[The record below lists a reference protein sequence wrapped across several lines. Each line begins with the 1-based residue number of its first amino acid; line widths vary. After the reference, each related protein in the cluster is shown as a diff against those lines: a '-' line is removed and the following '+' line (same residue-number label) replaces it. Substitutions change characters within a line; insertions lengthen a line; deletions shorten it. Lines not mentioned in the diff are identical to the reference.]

1 MTQLRSLDINAFRG
15 ATRPFRLTFDPDKR
29 ITMIFGDNGTGKTT
43 IADALICLCTDQYG
57 SLDDKSGADKRFLL
71 AEGHEPEEL
80 YIQLETNEGVFT
92 ATLSGKKLRKDPAD
106 PPITLRHLRRGSV
119 IELATAAPA
128 QRYEQLAAYFDLSG
142 IVKSEEGLR
151 NLTRS
156 TRNEQEQIARA
167 LAGVEQLLEATW
179 KNEGSPGAGWE
190 QWAAAELAKDLGAE
204 QARLNALR
212 TAIQAW
218 ERATIALEK
227 LNDTR
232 AQGVSA
238 AEVRKTTEQRLT
250 ELQSASAQDPALLP
264 LLEKALHYLGAAPHD
279 PQHCPLC
286 QQPADHDRLL
296 AELQIRLDGMHA
308 LREAAAEAE
317 TARTEHERLQTLWQ
331 GSLDSLNADIHR
343 LLNTAAPLD
352 KVPAFAENLN
362 ALQNPELT
370 PRRRAELF
378 GELHPTLDGF
388 LQGKSLEAELI
399 SKALDRYS
407 LIHQNWQAVLRH
419 RAEAG
424 EAAALLHAAEA
435 ALKIAENT
443 RKSYVETELAAIS
456 GEVDALFQALHPGE
470 HIGGVQ
476 LFLKEKGKNSLEL
489 TGSFYNQ
496 TGIAPQSL
504 YSESHLD
511 TLALCIFL
519 ALAKRYGDASTVLL
533 LDDVLGACDEAHLE
547 RFMAVL
553 QEQAPH
559 FAHIILTT
567 HYRPWLERYGGGNAA
582 DAIHFIELMPWAL
595 QEGIRCR
602 DQV

>member
-1 MTQLRSLDINAFRG
+1 MTHLRSLVINAFRG

-43 IADALICLCTDQYG
+43 IADALVCLCTDHYG
-57 SLDDKSGADKRFLL
+57 SLDDKSGADKGFLL

-80 YIQLETNEGVFT
+80 YIQLETDAGTFT
-92 ATLSGKKLRKDPAD
+92 ATLAGKKLRKDPAD
-106 PPITLRHLRRGSV
+106 PPVTLRHLRRSSV

-151 NLTRS
+151 NLARS
-156 TRNEQEQIARA
+156 ARNEQEQIARA
-167 LAGVEQLLEATW
+167 LTGVEQLLEATW
-179 KNEGSPGAGWE
+179 KNEGSPGNGWE
-190 QWAAAELAKDLGAE
+190 QWATAELAKDLGAE

-212 TAIQAW
+212 AAGQAW
-218 ERATIALEK
+218 ERASIALEK

-232 AQGVSA
+232 AQGVAA
-238 AEVRKTTEQRLT
+238 AEARKTAGQRLAG
-250 ELQSASAQDPALLP
+250 LQSASAQDPSLLP
-264 LLEKALHYLGAAPHD
+264 LLEKALHYLNASSRD
-279 PQHCPLC
+279 PQNCPLC
-286 QQPADHDRLL
+286 RQPADHDRLL
-296 AELQIRLDGMHA
+296 AELQTRLDGMHA
-308 LREAAAEAE
+308 LREAAAAAEA
-317 TARTEHERLQTLWQ
+317 ARTEHERLQTLWQ
-331 GSLDSLNADIHR
+331 GCLDSLNADIHR
-343 LLNTAAPLD
+343 LLEAATPLD
-352 KVPAFAENLN
+352 KAPAFAENLN
-362 ALQNPELT
+362 ALQNPDLS

-378 GELHPTLDGF
+378 GELHPTLSGF
-388 LQGKSLEAELI
+388 LQGKSLEAEI
-399 SKALDRYS
+399 IGKALDRYS
-407 LIHQNWQAVLRH
+407 LIHQNWQAVLRC

-424 EAAALLHAAEA
+424 ETAALLHAAEA

-443 RKSYVETELAAIS
+443 RKSYIETELAAIS

-489 TGSFYNQ
+489 TARFHRH
-496 TGIAPQSL
+496 TGVAPQSL

-519 ALAKRYGDASTVLL
+519 ALAKRYGGTDTVLL

-553 QEQAPH
+553 EEQSAY

-567 HYRPWLERYGGGNAA
+567 HYRPWQEQYGHSAEIQLVELGPWTLQGGVGNR
-582 DAIHFIELMPWAL
+582 
-595 QEGIRCR
+595 G
-602 DQV
+602 